1 MKKHGKAA
9 AVLLTSLLFS
19 IYTIMVCCAASNTY
33 NIPEADI
40 SVELPDNII
49 VATQG
54 IRENDDLFDKDK
66 GGWDYIQ
73 TMSEMRDNGDNLLGK
88 ASDNSYK
95 IEVKVSDNSSIKDLN
110 KLSDKKLN
118 AFFDTIRSESDV
130 FEVSEKQINSQKY
143 AGVVRNTK
151 LSETALYSYE
161 YVTVS
166 DSKNITLKIT
176 SYNDRLNDSETELL
190 STIVSSITF
199 SNADKVHT
207 APRIG
212 GSLIF
217 AFCVLSVGF
226 AVLVICRLHEEFVH
240 RIIEKI
246 KALINRPGSDNK
258 EKQITAENT
267 EDNTAEKT
275 QETHKNMEE
284 HISDNSSETE
294 QQSVEMGASENTKS
308 DNDTEL
314 TAESSDVS
322 ENSHDESKQ
331 ADTTEDKESEKSE
344 EQEDRE
350 QYSDIDLDEAI
361 ANFDDSAEA
370 RQRRRKESSNTAK
383 KKKGLFK

>member
-199 SNADKVHT
+199 SNADIVHT

-212 GSLIF
+212 GSLI
-217 AFCVLSVGF
+217 LGN
-226 AVLVICRLHEEFVH
+226 L
-240 RIIEKI
+240 
-246 KALINRPGSDNK
+246 G
-258 EKQITAENT
+258 
-267 EDNTAEKT
+267 
-275 QETHKNMEE
+275 
-284 HISDNSSETE
+284 
-294 QQSVEMGASENTKS
+294 
-308 DNDTEL
+308 
-314 TAESSDVS
+314 
-322 ENSHDESKQ
+322 
-331 ADTTEDKESEKSE
+331 
-344 EQEDRE
+344 
-350 QYSDIDLDEAI
+350 
-361 ANFDDSAEA
+361 
-370 RQRRRKESSNTAK
+370 
-383 KKKGLFK
+383 